1 MKISTQSSGFKST
14 FKGIFWLSFAV
25 LILITVAGIIYL
37 LSAQTNPSG
46 KRIIKSLGDSVAISF
61 DESDIPHIQAKSA
74 SDAIFALGYLHAS
87 ERSWQMEINRR
98 LASGRL
104 SEILGKETLAIDR
117 FIRTLGIKRA
127 AEKQFDHYPIAT
139 KRLLQSY
146 ADGVNAGNAHL
157 GWALPVEYFL
167 TASKPGHWSPT
178 DSVAWMLM
186 MALDLGG
193 NWQKELQ
200 RLELSQF
207 LTTQQVWEVMPAYP
221 PGEPVSHVDFAKMY
235 RDINVFNP
243 NPLARDQKSKKL
255 PATELAINEV
265 PGGKEGIGSNN
276 WALSGKLTSSGK
288 PLLANDP
295 HLGLSAPAIW
305 YMAHLDA
312 PGLNV
317 IGATL
322 PGIPAVVLGRT
333 DKFAW
338 SFTNTG
344 PDVQDLYIEEL
355 DPKNP
360 EAYRGPEGPLP
371 FKVRQEIIDI
381 KGEPPLRFIV
391 KETRH
396 GPVISESYARAKRI
410 IDTDR
415 FVLALRWTA
424 LDVENQSVAGLL
436 DMNHAKDLETFKQ
449 ALRKNY
455 APMQNVVM
463 ADVDGNISFQTAG
476 VAPKRTLHQGLYGV
490 APALGWEKQYDW
502 TGYVPFEQLPN
513 SSNPNSNWIATANQK
528 VIAINDPNPLTGDW
542 DLPTRY
548 DRIVDLIKSRPT
560 HDFASMKAM
569 QADTLSLGATP
580 LLELFKS
587 VQSTHPL
594 AQQAIEL
601 SKNFDGDMKIDSA
614 GALIFNA
621 WADQLTRKLYSRLG
635 YLFTENY
642 GARSFR
648 QSLILQLQNPN
659 SPWCNDP
666 KTEQIESCADTSN
679 AAFDTALEQLHS
691 QFGSNPKNWAWG
703 NAHIAVSEHRP
714 LSKVPL
720 LGSFFNL
727 TQPFPGDS
735 FSINVGRLELL
746 RADNPFETKQAPS
759 LRTLYDLSDLEQSLF
774 IYQSGQS
781 GWVQNKLY
789 RNMSGLW
796 ARNEY
801 LPLQMKPRKVGR
813 QLDLAIKDK

>member
-1 MKISTQSSGFKST
+1 M
-14 FKGIFWLSFAV
+14 
-25 LILITVAGIIYL
+25 
-37 LSAQTNPSG
+37 
-46 KRIIKSLGDSVAISF
+46 ISF

-727 TQPFPGDS
+727 TQSFPGDS

>member
-1 MKISTQSSGFKST
+1 
-14 FKGIFWLSFAV
+14 
-25 LILITVAGIIYL
+25 
-37 LSAQTNPSG
+37 
-46 KRIIKSLGDSVAISF
+46 
-61 DESDIPHIQAKSA
+61 
-74 SDAIFALGYLHAS
+74 
-87 ERSWQMEINRR
+87 
-98 LASGRL
+98 
-104 SEILGKETLAIDR
+104 
-117 FIRTLGIKRA
+117 
-127 AEKQFDHYPIAT
+127 
-139 KRLLQSY
+139 
-146 ADGVNAGNAHL
+146 
-157 GWALPVEYFL
+157 
-167 TASKPGHWSPT
+167 
-178 DSVAWMLM
+178 
-186 MALDLGG
+186 
-193 NWQKELQ
+193 
-200 RLELSQF
+200 
-207 LTTQQVWEVMPAYP
+207 
-221 PGEPVSHVDFAKMY
+221 
-235 RDINVFNP
+235 
-243 NPLARDQKSKKL
+243 
-255 PATELAINEV
+255 
-265 PGGKEGIGSNN
+265 
-276 WALSGKLTSSGK
+276 
-288 PLLANDP
+288 
-295 HLGLSAPAIW
+295 
-305 YMAHLDA
+305 
-312 PGLNV
+312 
-317 IGATL
+317 
-322 PGIPAVVLGRT
+322 
-333 DKFAW
+333 
-338 SFTNTG
+338 
-344 PDVQDLYIEEL
+344 
-355 DPKNP
+355 
-360 EAYRGPEGPLP
+360 
-371 FKVRQEIIDI
+371 
-381 KGEPPLRFIV
+381 
-391 KETRH
+391 
-396 GPVISESYARAKRI
+396 
-410 IDTDR
+410 
-415 FVLALRWTA
+415 
-424 LDVENQSVAGLL
+424 
-436 DMNHAKDLETFKQ
+436 
-449 ALRKNY
+449 
-455 APMQNVVM
+455 
-463 ADVDGNISFQTAG
+463 
-476 VAPKRTLHQGLYGV
+476 
-490 APALGWEKQYDW
+490 
-502 TGYVPFEQLPN
+502 
-513 SSNPNSNWIATANQK
+513 
-528 VIAINDPNPLTGDW
+528 
-542 DLPTRY
+542 
-548 DRIVDLIKSRPT
+548 
-560 HDFASMKAM
+560 MKAM